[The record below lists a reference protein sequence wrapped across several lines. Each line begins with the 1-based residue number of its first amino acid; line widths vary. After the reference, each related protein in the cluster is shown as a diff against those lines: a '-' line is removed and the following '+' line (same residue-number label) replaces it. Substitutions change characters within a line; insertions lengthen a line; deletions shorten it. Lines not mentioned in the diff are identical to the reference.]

1 MFADMPQNI
10 FKLSISSA
18 SEVIS
23 DFIQHYYFE
32 DSLWK
37 KSKIKLINKTKS
49 KESQISMEKWAY
61 LLGTTGRTVYT
72 VSSHS
77 VEKDFVNYT

>member
-10 FKLSISSA
+10 FKSSISSA

-32 DSLWK
+32 DSLWGEK
-37 KSKIKLINKTKS
+37 CKIKKISKTKS
-49 KESQISMEKWAY
+49 TESQISME
-61 LLGTTGRTVYT
+61 R
-72 VSSHS
+72 
-77 VEKDFVNYT
+77 

>member
-37 KSKIKLINKTKS
+37 KKKQNQINK
-49 KESQISMEKWAY
+49 
-61 LLGTTGRTVYT
+61 
-72 VSSHS
+72 
-77 VEKDFVNYT
+77 